1 MGWSVV
7 MAGWHGDPIWFR
19 ENDKR
24 EPVHEIIVDMLRGRE
39 APVGKMKLQLH
50 FVAAL
55 ALLCAGTILT
65 AGHGTAQGIDFGAID
80 KFQSLGNGTLHV
92 GDPPKS
98 IVDDDERHAIILT
111 IWDADAQTKIY
122 WRAPD
127 TKESRTTIM
136 PDRGI
141 QTFQTLGVF
150 RLEAIG
156 APDHEVKYGY
166 VLLGLRK

>member
-1 MGWSVV
+1 
-7 MAGWHGDPIWFR
+7 
-19 ENDKR
+19 
-24 EPVHEIIVDMLRGRE
+24 MLHGRE
-39 APVGKMKLQLH
+39 ASAGKMKLQLH

-55 ALLCAGTILT
+55 ALLSMLATGLT
-65 AGHGTAQGIDFGAID
+65 AERGSAQGIDFGAID

-98 IVDDDERHAIILT
+98 IVDDDERHAVILT

-150 RLEAIG
+150 RLEAVG
-156 APDHEVKYGY
+156 EPHHEVKYGY

>member
-1 MGWSVV
+1 
-7 MAGWHGDPIWFR
+7 
-19 ENDKR
+19 
-24 EPVHEIIVDMLRGRE
+24 
-39 APVGKMKLQLH
+39 VGQMKLQLQ

-65 AGHGTAQGIDFGAID
+65 AALTAGHGSAQGIDFGAID

-98 IVDDDERHAIILT
+98 VVDDDERHAIILT

-150 RLEAIG
+150 RLEAVG
-156 APDHEVKYGY
+156 EPHHEVKYGY
-166 VLLGLRK
+166 VLLGLRQ